1 MGAVEFCFS
10 DRGTELENEV
20 LQNVCQILGI
30 HKSCTTG
37 YRPNSDGAVEK
48 TQATISSIFA
58 KTVKSHQ
65 KDWSDLVPYVTFA
78 YNTAVHSVTKH
89 TPFYL
94 MFGRHPITG
103 IDWQLE
109 HPSPAE
115 VQDVDMFSERMRERM
130 RVAHELVAEQL
141 KCAFLRNKTRYVARV
156 KAIQFKSGDFVW
168 FFSPRKKQGL
178 SRTWQLMT
186 VGSNKVVR
194 TVNLVNYVIQKIP
207 KSKPFICHIDRLRKF
222 TGDIPRCWTA
232 DTANEVQPEVGN
244 QGNSHPAYTTGRGP
258 GPAVTLVT
266 EDELSSGASAACAG
280 SECAAPRLYFGPR
293 RPDGTGT
300 CGRGKNPATQKP
312 PPSSIAETISRLA
325 WQSLCSESVGE

>member
-1 MGAVEFCFS
+1 MSAVCPFSKYLIAVPLPDKSAVNVAKALVKLVFFIYGAVEFCFS
-10 DRGTELENEV
+10 HRGKELENEV

-30 HKSCTTG
+30 LKSCTTG
-37 YRPNSDGAVEK
+37 YRPNSNGAVEK

-94 MFGRHPITG
+94 MFGRPITG
-103 IDWQLE
+103 MDWQLE

-141 KCAFLRNKTRYVARV
+141 KCAFLRNKTSYDAPV
-156 KAIQFKSGDFVW
+156 KAIQFKSGDSVW

-178 SRTWQLMT
+178 SRKWQLRT
-186 VGSNKVVR
+186 VGPYKVVHR
-194 TVNLVNYVIQKIP
+194 VNWVNYVIQKTP
-207 KSKPFICHIDRLRKF
+207 K
-222 TGDIPRCWTA
+222 
-232 DTANEVQPEVGN
+232 V
-244 QGNSHPAYTTGRGP
+244 SHLS
-258 GPAVTLVT
+258 VT
-266 EDELSSGASAACAG
+266 
-280 SECAAPRLYFGPR
+280 
-293 RPDGTGT
+293 
-300 CGRGKNPATQKP
+300 
-312 PPSSIAETISRLA
+312 
-325 WQSLCSESVGE
+325 